1 MEQIEFKILLRK
13 PLYPVIV
20 VSADKLYSAFNI
32 KQLAEGCMSSAP
44 IENKKHIQ
52 VVDST
57 GSEFWYAPEYYA
69 LTPGFAFKKWTKK
82 QIVETFNNSE
92 NAKKTSQVYSTKSLS
107 NKRLE
112 KIVHDICAMLKS

>member
-1 MEQIEFKILLRK
+1 MDQIEFKILLRK
-13 PLYPVIV
+13 PIYPVIV
-20 VSADKLYSAFNI
+20 LSADRLYSAFNI
-32 KQLAEGCMSSAP
+32 KQLAESCMSSVP
-44 IENKKHIQ
+44 IESKNHVQ

-57 GSEFWYAPEYYA
+57 GSEFCYAPEYYA

-92 NAKKTSQVYSTKSLS
+92 NAKTTAQEYSTKSMS

-112 KIVHDICAMLKS
+112 KIIHDICVMLKL